1 MTLELTR
8 RAQESHDHET
18 ATALVGEALEH
29 AQRANSELRD
39 LAHGILPGVLRRGG
53 LIAAVDEL
61 VTRMHVPVNLD
72 VTRDRFSADIEANA
86 YFVIA
91 EALTNVA
98 KHSGARRA
106 EVTARA
112 DDGALYVEVR
122 DDGVGGAT
130 PDGTGLRG
138 LGDRVAALGGQLQIN
153 SPVGA
158 GTQLTA
164 RLPRQ

>member
-1 MTLELTR
+1 
-8 RAQESHDHET
+8 
-18 ATALVGEALEH
+18 
-29 AQRANSELRD
+29 
-39 LAHGILPGVLRRGG
+39 
-53 LIAAVDEL
+53 
-61 VTRMHVPVNLD
+61 LD
-72 VTRDRFSADIEANA
+72 VTSDRFSPDVEANA

-98 KHSGARRA
+98 KRSGAGHA
-106 EVTARA
+106 EVTGRA

-158 GTQLTA
+158 GTHLAA
-164 RLPRQ
+164 RLPRR